1 MKNLNINGIFVGADR
16 IAANGDTANKI
27 GTYSLA
33 VLAKHHKIPF
43 YVAAPLSTVDYDTLS
58 GINIP
63 VEKRSVKEITRIK
76 NIPITDENIEAL
88 TPAFDIT
95 PAELITG
102 IITEK
107 GVARSPYENSLS
119 KLK

>member
-1 MKNLNINGIFVGADR
+1 M
-16 IAANGDTANKI
+16 
-27 GTYSLA
+27 
-33 VLAKHHKIPF
+33 
-43 YVAAPLSTVDYDTLS
+43 
-58 GINIP
+58 
-63 VEKRSVKEITRIK
+63 EKRSVKEITRIK